1 MRTVKMAAGLV
12 LVACYA
18 AGLVALF
25 MKQAALGIMLWVI
38 STAGGMG
45 LLWYLRRR
53 EREAADDRPQ

>member
-1 MRTVKMAAGLV
+1 MRTVKTVVGLV

-25 MKQAALGIMLWVI
+25 MKQTAPGLMLWVI

-53 EREAADDRPQ
+53 EREAADGRPQ